1 VAAAERE
8 KKKAQDPAVPVE
20 TDKGPAL
27 KKRPLDT
34 VEKVKQ
40 LAVKE
45 KETEGVEASAKRA
58 RVDPVAETDEDVDIM
73 PTPQIQPCTKYPPKG
88 SAKKLVEG
96 PPPLGQ
102 TDAEELEAREA
113 RGRRVAELIQKDIAM
128 AEAAPR
134 GRMAGLVDVVDESE
148 SLCYIDDDATRSE
161 KGPDVP
167 QPQCE
172 AATTLNEGSGAK
184 AQNVID
190 LDAPEVEGSAAPT
203 SRSPPPVSQD
213 VGLASAKPI
222 EAAASGK
229 LTASE
234 SPQPEDAGTMRT
246 SELFLSCFSFSLRI
260 LFVYAF
266 CFPFIFGSEHFGQLE
281 R

>member
-1 VAAAERE
+1 M
-8 KKKAQDPAVPVE
+8 
-20 TDKGPAL
+20 
-27 KKRPLDT
+27 KRPLDA

-45 KETEGVEASAKRA
+45 KETEDAEASAKRA
-58 RVDPVAETDEDVDIM
+58 RLDPVAETDEDVDIM
-73 PTPQIQPCTKYPPKG
+73 TTPQIQPCTKYPPKG
-88 SAKKLVEG
+88 SAKKLAEG

-102 TDAEELEAREA
+102 TDAEELEAWEA

-128 AEAAPR
+128 AEAAPK

-167 QPQCE
+167 LPQPQCE
-172 AATTLNEGSGAK
+172 AATNLNEGSSAK

-190 LDAPEVEGSAAPT
+190 LDAPEVEASAAPT

-213 VGLASAKPI
+213 VNPASAKPI

-234 SPQPEDAGTMRT
+234 SLQPEDAGTVRT
-246 SELFLSCFSFSLRI
+246 SELFLSCFFFLLRI

-266 CFPFIFGSEHFGQLE
+266 CFPIIFGSEHFGQLE

>member
-1 VAAAERE
+1 
-8 KKKAQDPAVPVE
+8 
-20 TDKGPAL
+20 
-27 KKRPLDT
+27 
-34 VEKVKQ
+34 
-40 LAVKE
+40 
-45 KETEGVEASAKRA
+45 
-58 RVDPVAETDEDVDIM
+58 
-73 PTPQIQPCTKYPPKG
+73 
-88 SAKKLVEG
+88 
-96 PPPLGQ
+96 
-102 TDAEELEAREA
+102 
-113 RGRRVAELIQKDIAM
+113 VAELIQKDIAM